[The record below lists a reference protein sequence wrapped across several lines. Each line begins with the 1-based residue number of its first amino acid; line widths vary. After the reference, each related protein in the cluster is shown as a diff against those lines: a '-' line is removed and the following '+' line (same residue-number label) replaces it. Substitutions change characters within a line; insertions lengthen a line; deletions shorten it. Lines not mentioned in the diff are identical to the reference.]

1 MTIQLMGLTD
11 EIFRLSHSRHSQII
25 TKDSDTFTLS
35 PGESEFAIEQISAAS
50 KRPRGG
56 WGLYLLGQILT
67 VIPRAM
73 PIRKRIYQ
81 RCNPILLSAKVAVKP
96 DRYNECILFFTPG
109 GYSPEIHTFHPPK
122 LEGDRNLVIEVTGYT
137 ADTANVERA
146 VKEETMSKLGYFV
159 NLLAVPIFLFVL
171 FFIWLYRVLF
181 HIALCL
187 FPIMIVF
194 CLLLWRQSRKAK
206 ADLREKVAD
215 TLRHLNG
222 DQ

>member
-1 MTIQLMGLTD
+1 MTVQLMGLAD
-11 EIFRLSHSRHSQII
+11 ERFRLSDSRHSRIV

-35 PGESEFAIEQISAAS
+35 PGESEFTIEQISTAS
-50 KRPRGG
+50 PKPRGG

-67 VIPRAM
+67 AIPRAL

-81 RCNPILLSAKVAVKP
+81 RCNPVLLSAKVTVKP
-96 DRYNECILFFTPG
+96 DRFGECLLFFTPG
-109 GYSPEIHTFHPPK
+109 GYSPEIHTFHPPQ
-122 LEGDRNLVIEVTGYT
+122 LEGDRSLAIEVTDYA
-137 ADTANVERA
+137 ADTANLERA

-187 FPIMIVF
+187 LPIMILF

-222 DQ
+222 E

>member
-1 MTIQLMGLTD
+1 MTVQLMGLTD
-11 EIFRLSHSRHSQII
+11 EHFRLSDSRHSRIV
-25 TKDSDTFTLS
+25 TKGSDTFTLS
-35 PGESEFAIEQISAAS
+35 PGETEFTIEQISTAHA
-50 KRPRGG
+50 KPRGG

-67 VIPRAM
+67 AIPRAM

-81 RCNPILLSAKVAVKP
+81 RCNPVLLSAKVTVKP
-96 DRYNECILFFTPG
+96 DRFSESILFFTPG

-122 LEGDRNLVIEVTGYT
+122 LECDRNLAIEVIGYA
-137 ADTANVERA
+137 ADTVNVERA
-146 VKEETMSKLGYFV
+146 VKEESMSKLGYFV
-159 NLLAVPIFLFVL
+159 NLLAVPIFMFVL

-187 FPIMIVF
+187 LPIMIGF

-222 DQ
+222 DP